1 MRAGHPTRFRTS
13 AIAVTAMSAV
23 ALAGIGPAGAVAAE
37 PSAPVTTS
45 AVADDRL
52 LVAVDPGTSAEQAQ
66 TIADRAGATLESRA
80 GDTLILDPTAATRAT
95 PSQIG
100 SLPGVQL
107 VEPNGIVHA
116 FVTPNDPLF
125 GDEYG
130 LMNTQPG
137 GIRAEQGWNGTLGSR
152 DVVVGVLDT
161 GIAPSHPDLR
171 ANLWTN
177 RTGINGCPYGT
188 HGVKTVGDTQSCTPA
203 DDAGHGTHV
212 AGIVG
217 ATGNNGIGVSGV
229 AQRVSLMALKMLDAN
244 GDGSIADAV
253 QAIDWALAA
262 KAAGVNLRVLQAS
275 WGASVSFSAL
285 SAAIARANDAGVIF
299 VAAAGN
305 GVCTAPDDPRCNVG
319 QNLETTD
326 PVWGANDIFPCEDP
340 NQNVVCV
347 AASNTTGNLATF
359 SNYGASVVDIAA
371 PGFQIMSTVPRG
383 LIPLCG
389 DNTTEYC
396 RFDGTSMAAPMVSGA
411 AVDII
416 AGAPAISLV
425 DLKARILGSA
435 APLGALTG
443 KVATGGRLD
452 VCKALPNCDGQPA
465 VPPTK
470 PTNVRASAGN
480 GSATIRWGAPDSN
493 GNSFIVSGYEVQ
505 GPTGIT
511 SFDWTGNHL
520 TLSGLTNNQNVVV
533 RVRSFAS
540 GGNGP
545 WVTKIVR
552 PHVGGYEVSRFGAI
566 QTVGIGGQSPTAA
579 SGAPAFPADLARG
592 VAIVPEG
599 TGGYVVD
606 AYGGMHRFTIGAGS
620 PMPPAVTGGPYWPG
634 WDIVRGVAVSPKG
647 GGYVLDGFGGLH
659 PFGFGVN
666 APPTAAR
673 DASYWAGFD
682 IARGVTFNAGG
693 TGGYVADGYGGIHR
707 FRIGGAALPPAATG
721 GPYWPGWNIVRG
733 ITLVPGSGGGWILD
747 GFGGLHRFAA
757 GGSLPA
763 PATGSPY
770 SPGQDV
776 ARGVSV

>member
-1 MRAGHPTRFRTS
+1 MRAGHRTCFLTSTVALAALS
-13 AIAVTAMSAV
+13 AI
-23 ALAGIGPAGAVAAE
+23 ALAGIGTAGAVSPDAAPARAGA
-37 PSAPVTTS
+37 PSNLTPADAPI
-45 AVADDRL
+45 ADDRL
-52 LVAVDPGTSAEQAQ
+52 LVTVDPGTSTDQARA
-66 TIADRAGATLESRA
+66 IADAAGARLESRA
-80 GDTLILDPTAATRAT
+80 GDTLILDPTAAEPVNPTEINA
-95 PSQIG
+95 
-100 SLPGVQL
+100 LPGVQV
-107 VEPNGIVHA
+107 VEPNGTIQA
-116 FVTPNDPLF
+116 SGAPNDPLF
-125 GDEYG
+125 PDQYG
-130 LMNTQPG
+130 LNNTQPG

-152 DVVVGVLDT
+152 DVVVGVLDS
-161 GIAPSHPDLR
+161 GIDLSHPDLV

-177 RTGINGCPYGT
+177 RTGINGCAYGT
-188 HGVKTVGDTQSCTPA
+188 HGWNVFTRDCNPV
-203 DDAGHGTHV
+203 DDVGHGTVV

-217 ATGNNGIGVSGV
+217 AVGNNGVGVSGV
-229 AQRVSLMALKMLDAN
+229 AQQVSLMPIKMLARN
-244 GDGSIADAV
+244 AAGNASGTEADALEGI
-253 QAIDWALAA
+253 AFALAA
-262 KAAGVNLRVLQAS
+262 KDAGVNIRVLQAS
-275 WGASVSFSAL
+275 WGTTASSVAISS
-285 SAAIARANDAGVIF
+285 AIAAANSRGILF
-299 VAAAGN
+299 VTSAGN
-305 GVCTAPDDPRCNVG
+305 GDQLGQPLDLDAPGN
-319 QNLETTD
+319 NLY
-326 PVWGANDIFPCEDP
+326 PCEDASP
-340 NQNVVCV
+340 NVVCV
-347 AASNTTGNLATF
+347 AASTEAGGLWSA
-359 SNYGASVVDIAA
+359 SNFGLNAVDIAA
-371 PGFQIMSTVPRG
+371 PGFRVLSTVPRG
-383 LIPLCG
+383 LCTPG
-389 DNTTEYC
+389 SDYC
-396 RFDGTSMAAPMVSGA
+396 LFDGTSMAAPMVSGA

-416 AGAPAISLV
+416 AAEPSISVV
-425 DLKARILGSA
+425 DLKARILGAA
-435 APLGALTG
+435 APLGSLTG

-452 VCKALPNCDGQPA
+452 VCKALPNCDGRPA

-470 PTNVRASAGN
+470 PTSVRASTGD
-480 GSATIRWGAPDSN
+480 GSATIRWRAPDSN
-493 GNSFIVSGYEVQ
+493 GNSFIVTGYEVQ
-505 GPTGIT
+505 GPAGIT
-511 SFDWTGNHL
+511 SLDWTGNHL
-520 TLSGLTNNQNVVV
+520 TISGLSNNQNAVL
-533 RVRSFAS
+533 RVRSFGT

-545 WVTKIVR
+545 WVKKTVR
-552 PHVGGYEVSRFGAI
+552 PHVGGYEVNRFGAV

-579 SGAPAFPADLARG
+579 TGAPTFPFDLARG

-673 DASYWAGFD
+673 DSSYWAGFD

-707 FRIGGAALPPAATG
+707 FRIGGAALPPAASG